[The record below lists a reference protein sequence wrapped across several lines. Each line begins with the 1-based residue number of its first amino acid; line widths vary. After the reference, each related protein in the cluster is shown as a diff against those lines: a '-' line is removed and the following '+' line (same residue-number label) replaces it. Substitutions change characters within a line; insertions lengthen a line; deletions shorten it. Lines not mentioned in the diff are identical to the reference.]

1 MFYSG
6 TEGKRSAPF
15 DMQIVD
21 GKVDGLIRNFDAS
34 FKLMLKMLND

>member
-1 MFYSG
+1 MFYSE

-15 DMQIVD
+15 DMQI
-21 GKVDGLIRNFDAS
+21 VDGLIRNFDAS

>member
-1 MFYSG
+1 MFYSE

-21 GKVDGLIRNFDAS
+21 DLIRSFDAS
-34 FKLMLKMLND
+34 LKLMVQMLND